1 MFVFAQPCTNLYYL
15 IIRIFYIIYFYI
27 IYILIK
33 KNYGKF
39 PTHRSELF
47 EYFERRIVLAKK
59 MISHGETDPG
69 SAQCRAQ
76 GKKIQARFL

>member
-1 MFVFAQPCTNLYYL
+1 MYESVLFNYTNILY
-15 IIRIFYIIYFYI
+15 
-27 IYILIK
+27 K